1 MHSTNRA
8 KRSLV
13 HFSMISALLA
23 AITLPADDAEL
34 LLGNWSMKKVNDQ
47 GQTVTQTVEVKKD
60 RFAFQIVGAD
70 DHLTLYAEG
79 DLKLEKLGPFKLA
92 RFSHV
97 RTGESASKLE
107 DLDDEYASIYVL
119 DADTWTLANNFEK
132 RREEKPS
139 LEVYERI
146 KAAAQTSTLIIDEI
160 EMADTPQSATWFLCF
175 EAKVENVSRRYY
187 VENKGYEKNQ
197 VTIPVAL
204 ELPMAREGQKCGFK
218 LQLDDVDADVCTDE
232 VDNQSQGEFIVTERG
247 AQAYKPEDNWR
258 YTIRWHL
265 K

>member
-1 MHSTNRA
+1 
-8 KRSLV
+8 
-13 HFSMISALLA
+13 MISALLA
-23 AITLPADDAEL
+23 AITLPADDAER

-60 RFAFQIVGAD
+60 RFAFHIIGAD

-97 RTGESASKLE
+97 RSGESSSKLE
-107 DLDDEYASIYVL
+107 DVDDEFASIYIL
-119 DADTWTLANNFEK
+119 DADAWTLAENFDK
-132 RREEKPS
+132 RRDEKPN
-139 LEVYERI
+139 LEVYQRV
-146 KAAAQTSTLIIDEI
+146 KAPAQTSTLIIDEI

-175 EAKVENVSRRYY
+175 EAKVEKVSRRYY

-197 VTIPVAL
+197 VTVPVAL
-204 ELPMAREGQKCGFK
+204 ELPMVRAGQKCSFK
-218 LQLDDVDADVCTDE
+218 LQLDDVDGDVCTDE
-232 VDNQSQGEFIVTERG
+232 VDNQSEGEFTVSEQGT
-247 AQAYKPEDNWR
+247 QAYKPADNWR